1 MFFGGNMIYFD
12 NSASSLIKPKEV
24 QQMVSLALSKY
35 SANPGRS
42 GHKAS
47 LITAN
52 QVEFIREKTAEMMGL
67 SHFERVIFT
76 QNCSDALNIAI
87 LGSARR
93 GGHIVCTENEHNSV
107 LRPLEHLKQSGMIDY
122 SVAKQSNSFGIS
134 EDDIKREIKPN
145 TYLVICNH
153 ISNVNGDV
161 AEIEKIG
168 KYCRDKNILFMVDG
182 AQSGGHEDLN
192 MERQNIDILTLAPH
206 KGFYAL
212 QGLGVLL
219 FSDKIDIE
227 PIRFGGTGTNSLE
240 LVQPSIYP
248 EKLEVGTI
256 ATPAI
261 LGFGGGLNFV
271 ERNYNEIREKLD
283 DLTTFLHYELS
294 KLPVKIYTNP
304 QNSNGVLSF
313 NIPNIHSNEVA
324 NILDEKYGICTRGGY
339 HCAPKKHEALKTLD
353 TGTVRI
359 SLSYFNTITEIQHFI
374 ASIKHIL
381 KSETKKLK
389 LN

>member
-1 MFFGGNMIYFD
+1 MIYFD
-12 NSASSLIKPKEV
+12 NSASTLIKPKEV
-24 QQMVSLALSKY
+24 QQMLSLALNKY

-52 QVEFIREKTAEMMGL
+52 QIEFIREKISEMMG
-67 SHFERVIFT
+67 STHFERTIFT
-76 QNCSDALNIAI
+76 QNCSDALNLAI
-87 LGSARR
+87 LGSAKKN
-93 GGHIVCTENEHNSV
+93 GHIVCSENEHNSV
-107 LRPLEHLKQSGMIDY
+107 LRPLEHLRQIGMIDY
-122 SVAKQSNSFGIS
+122 SIAYQSNSLGITV
-134 EDDIKREIKPN
+134 EDIKREIKSN
-145 TYLVICNH
+145 TYLVVCNH

-168 KYCRDKNILFMVDG
+168 AFCKQKKILFMVDG
-182 AQSGGHEDLN
+182 AQSGGHEEIN

-206 KGFYAL
+206 KGFYSL

-240 LVQPSIYP
+240 LIQPSNYP

-261 LGFGGGLNFV
+261 LALGGGLNFV
-271 ERNYNEIREKLD
+271 EKNYREIREKLD

-313 NIPNIHSNEVA
+313 NIKNLHSNEVA
-324 NILDEKYGICTRGGY
+324 AILDEKYGICTRGGY

-374 ASIKHIL
+374 NSIKHIL
-381 KSETKKLK
+381 KAEIKNKKI
-389 LN
+389 NYF